1 MHSKEFHSLDV
12 FWFELIGVICW
23 FNPIVYFMQKEIKL
37 VHEYVA
43 DQKAALFLGS
53 KKSYAQILL
62 GSHFRANGNIL
73 VNNFYN
79 KSILK
84 TRIMML
90 SKEKSKKTA
99 IVKYGLIAPLFL
111 GMFVFTA
118 ACTESSLNSTSIEE
132 LAPQG
137 LLKEES
143 INSGN
148 IIGEIE
154 GDVLT
159 NVEIAPQF
167 PNGGVKKMYE
177 FINKNIKYPKAAQ
190 SANISGRVFVKFVVD
205 KEGKVRDP
213 SILKGIGFGA
223 DKETI
228 RIVKMMPKWNPGKQ
242 DGQPVNVYFTMPIF
256 FQLE

>member
-1 MHSKEFHSLDV
+1 M
-12 FWFELIGVICW
+12 I
-23 FNPIVYFMQKEIKL
+23 
-37 VHEYVA
+37 
-43 DQKAALFLGS
+43 AA
-53 KKSYAQILL
+53 
-62 GSHFRANGNIL
+62 
-73 VNNFYN
+73 VC
-79 KSILK
+79 
-84 TRIMML
+84 
-90 SKEKSKKTA
+90 
-99 IVKYGLIAPLFL
+99 P
-111 GMFVFTA
+111 
-118 ACTESSLNSTSIEE
+118 ESPSNSTSIEE

-159 NVEIAPQF
+159 KVEMAPQF

-205 KEGKVRDP
+205 KEGNVRNP

-228 RIVKMMPKWNPGKQ
+228 RIVKMMPKWSQGKQ
-242 DGQPVNVYFTMPIF
+242 NGEPVNIYLTMPIF